1 MQLPFWSDE
10 ERPFVLWA
18 LGITVNFKFIARKL
32 GLVQTTESPEKS
44 EELREPLS
52 ARESRQERL
61 RRQIEASKYEEKR

>member
-32 GLVQTTESPEKS
+32 GLVQTTASPKKS
-44 EELREPLS
+44 EELREPFS

>member
-32 GLVQTTESPEKS
+32 GLVQTTASPQES
-44 EELREPLS
+44 EELREPFS
-52 ARESRQERL
+52 ARKSRQDRL

>member
-1 MQLPFWSDE
+1 MELPFWSEQD
-10 ERPFVLWA
+10 RPFVVWA

-32 GLVQTTESPEKS
+32 GLVKTAASVQKPEAIRESVP
-44 EELREPLS
+44 